1 MNNNKILLAKTAQR
15 LKDVPKSLHVSSEVL
30 RESRNAAA
38 RMKASTEA
46 QYNKLIDELN
56 KSHELKL
63 ENMKQQYDFLA
74 SKKKTEQEKFVEDFN
89 KYYAKKSSEL
99 SEYKNELV
107 QLYNH
112 CNMLS
117 TIVSKVEQ
125 NAYPVRQLATGVKV
139 FAIPA
144 KDKPHDI
151 FKDKSRLL
159 HLREQ
164 LASSRRAVK
173 RLQAADK
180 SHAPPTMPEIKP
192 PSANQARPRRPPS
205 AGYQRPYDRN
215 NNDGILPPSRDNNP
229 HPSRKYDAG

>member
-74 SKKKTEQEKFVEDFN
+74 SKKKAEQEKFVEDFN

-99 SEYKNELV
+99 SEYK
-107 QLYNH
+107 
-112 CNMLS
+112 
-117 TIVSKVEQ
+117 K
-125 NAYPVRQLATGVKV
+125 
-139 FAIPA
+139 
-144 KDKPHDI
+144 
-151 FKDKSRLL
+151 
-159 HLREQ
+159 
-164 LASSRRAVK
+164 RAGAA
-173 RLQAADK
+173 LQ
-180 SHAPPTMPEIKP
+180 P
-192 PSANQARPRRPPS
+192 
-205 AGYQRPYDRN
+205 
-215 NNDGILPPSRDNNP
+215 L
-229 HPSRKYDAG
+229 